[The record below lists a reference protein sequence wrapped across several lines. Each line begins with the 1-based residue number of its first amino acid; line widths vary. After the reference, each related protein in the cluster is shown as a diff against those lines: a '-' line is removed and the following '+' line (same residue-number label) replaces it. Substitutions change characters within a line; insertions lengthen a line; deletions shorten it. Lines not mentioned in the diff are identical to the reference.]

1 VSASLTSMREF
12 IDVFRRRVP
21 PGIHPSAQCIVREY
35 ISRAYDADARGDLH
49 EVSRLLGL
57 AKWKICDELRWEAE
71 KYSDQ
76 LIRDYRESY
85 RLRHRADR
93 FEARQ

>member
-1 VSASLTSMREF
+1 MREF
-12 IDVFRRRVP
+12 IDVFRQRVP
-21 PGIHPSAQCIVREY
+21 PEIHPSAQCIVREY

-57 AKWKICDELRWEAE
+57 AKWKICDELRWRAE
-71 KYSDQ
+71 IFSDQ
-76 LIRDYRESY
+76 LIRDYREAY